1 MSSQFGSALS
11 DPVFHSGQ
19 LSGQLSLDAHI
30 SVRPL
35 RARCL
40 CLDRGRRQLDLGRS
54 PSPLRLLGTVS
65 RLIFVIPGSLSGLSG
80 VDSKRFCSIP
90 LVIYLLSCPFDSY
103 FCILIVC
110 ELLAAFV
117 TIFKK
122 PNLIIIIIIIYWG
135 FDTYKNA
142 LINNLVI
149 LFGFLSCVW
158 ANRLF
163 LNR

>member
-1 MSSQFGSALS
+1 MINYCDMILYGLMN
-11 DPVFHSGQ
+11 
-19 LSGQLSLDAHI
+19 DANQSYVNELI
-30 SVRPL
+30 VTIGVSKNIYKCI

-80 VDSKRFCSIP
+80 VDSSRIFSIP
-90 LVIYLLSCPFDSY
+90 LVIYLLSCPLDSY

-110 ELLAAFV
+110 ELLAVFV

-122 PNLIIIIIIIYWG
+122 PNLIIIIIII
-135 FDTYKNA
+135 
-142 LINNLVI
+142 IIMV
-149 LFGFLSCVW
+149 
-158 ANRLF
+158 
-163 LNR
+163 